1 MGLADV
7 GGDTG
12 HDIPSR
18 AEVEKILNDPNID
31 RDTKRELALNYL
43 DYIEDESPE
52 SCGFASEADRNGFRD
67 YVKSMN
73 GDWITE
79 SDLNDN
85 YAPIDEV
92 KKSYKAAHEKY
103 DANQAAGR
111 QGDRDA
117 LNKDAAKTQE
127 IAGRATETDPGCANS
142 NDIMVPGLSGFK
154 VYEIFHPIYV
164 RALSLAGG
172 GAAVALTEL
181 QRLYHEQDN
190 IPFNLFKASA
200 DELTAVG
207 TAIAG
212 SAQDVSGKLGN
223 SLGTWEGAAADQ
235 ARAYQKAYSDKT
247 GQVAEAFKAAGDG
260 LLRTNAS
267 VGKFC
272 REKVEW
278 LQKWYTDKVGDA
290 TAQDIE
296 RIIRIAD
303 GSCSQNDIIHC
314 IKFLSIDAKN
324 AFNDD
329 WGDIDQSTIDE
340 VLKPQAVA
348 WLKDVFLAWFGKHIE
363 NFQLVCKNTRDAI
376 NGAWRAFNESVGKVV
391 ENPFADLGKTPETGG
406 EKPVE
411 KGGGGKDT
419 GGGGPSSGGGGPSS
433 GGGGQKPPP
442 SAVEYKQPEK
452 PEVPEAPGQEKN
464 PVTDKPLDIDPAT
477 GEPYPIDPR
486 TGEAIKNDTAG
497 TEPEKVTVE
506 QGDRKISM
514 AEPGADGKMGIS
526 VQDAAGQAK
535 DYNLDFGDGTGDAAG
550 GPVHKDTAERLD
562 QQAASR
568 PTASQGQVYQ
578 PGPDGK
584 IHIEDG
590 GLKITAERPSGP
602 DGPTL
607 VTVDDGSGH
616 PSKYTLGE
624 DEQPAGGRHASPEAT
639 PQAAGRHAAGG
650 DPAVAAAR
658 PVEDVARQHAEQ
670 AAVPH
675 ETTSGGTGGG
685 APASVPGHPAEP
697 AAVAAEPVA
706 AAADG
711 SSESTTAQ
719 SLSNPFDGGDSGLGE
734 TSDPAGAGGGAAAP
748 TAPSGLGSAPG
759 GGAQDPAAGGAGMM
773 GGMGMMG
780 GGAAGGQGSGE
791 DQQRTSSGYRVDGGL
806 FDTATTSGSRI
817 SGSLDDDGV
826 IGFR

>member
-1 MGLADV
+1 MPLADV

-31 RDTKRELALNYL
+31 RDTKRELALNYI
-43 DYIEDESPE
+43 DYIEDETPE
-52 SCGFASEADRNGFRD
+52 SCGFASEDERNRFRD
-67 YVKSMN
+67 YIKSMN

-79 SDLNDN
+79 SDIGDN
-85 YAPIDEV
+85 TAYLEDVQAA
-92 KKSYKAAHEKY
+92 YKTAHEKY

-154 VYEIFHPIYV
+154 VYEIFHPLYV

-172 GAAVALTEL
+172 GAAVSLGEL

-200 DELTAVG
+200 DELAAVG
-207 TAIAG
+207 TAITG

-247 GQVAEAFKAAGDG
+247 NLVAEAFKAAADG
-260 LLRTNAS
+260 LMRTNAS

-278 LQKWYTDKVGDA
+278 LQKWYTDNIDGA

-314 IKFLSIDAKN
+314 IKFLSIEAKN

-329 WGDIDQSTIDE
+329 GGDIDQSTIDE

-348 WLKDVFLAWFGKHIE
+348 WLKNVFLGWFGKHIE

-376 NGAWRAFNESVGKVV
+376 NGAWKAYSDSLGQVV
-391 ENPFADLGKTPETGG
+391 ENPYADLGKTPETGG

-433 GGGGQKPPP
+433 GGGGPSSGGGQKPPP
-442 SAVEYKQPEK
+442 SAVEYMQPEK
-452 PEVPEAPGQEKN
+452 PEVPEQEKN
-464 PVTDKPLDIDPAT
+464 PVTDKPLDVDPAT
-477 GEPYPIDPR
+477 GQPYPIDPR
-486 TGEAIKNDTAG
+486 TGEAIKDG
-497 TEPEKVTVE
+497 TRPETMTVE

-514 AEPGADGKMGIS
+514 AEPGADGKMDIS
-526 VQDAAGQAK
+526 VQDGTGQAK
-535 DYNLDFGDGTGDAAG
+535 DYNLDFGDGKATPGTGDAAG
-550 GPVHKDTAERLD
+550 GPVHRDTGERLD
-562 QQAASR
+562 QQPASR
-568 PTASQGQVYQ
+568 PLSSPGQVHQ

-590 GLKITAERPSGP
+590 GLKITAERPDGP
-602 DGPTL
+602 GGPTL

-616 PSKYTLGE
+616 PAKYTIGE
-624 DEQPAGGRHASPEAT
+624 DEPAGGRHASTDPA
-639 PQAAGRHAAGG
+639 PQAAGRYAAEGA
-650 DPAVAAAR
+650 PAR
-658 PVEDVARQHAEQ
+658 PVEEAARQHVGQDVRQHDA
-670 AAVPH
+670 
-675 ETTSGGTGGG
+675 TSGGVGGG
-685 APASVPGHPAEP
+685 APASVPAETAHQP
-697 AAVAAEPVA
+697 EPVA
-706 AAADG
+706 AAAVD
-711 SSESTTAQ
+711 SDSESTTAQ
-719 SLSNPFDGGDSGLGE
+719 SLSNPFDENDDALGD
-734 TSDPAGAGGGAAAP
+734 TSDPAGSGGGA
-748 TAPSGLGSAPG
+748 TAPSAPPGLGSAPG
-759 GGAQDPAAGGAGMM
+759 GGAQDPAAAGAGMM

-780 GGAAGGQGSGE
+780 GGAPGGGQGSGE

-806 FDTATTSGSRI
+806 FDTATSTGSRI

>member
-1 MGLADV
+1 MPLADV

-31 RDTKRELALNYL
+31 RDTKRELALNYI

-52 SCGFASEADRNGFRD
+52 SCGFASEAERNGFRD
-67 YVKSMN
+67 YIKSMN

-79 SDLNDN
+79 SDIGSNDA
-85 YAPIDEV
+85 YLEDVQAA
-92 KKSYKAAHEKY
+92 YKTAQEKY
-103 DANQAAGR
+103 DASQAAGR

-117 LNKDAAKTQE
+117 LNKDAAKNQE

-154 VYEIFHPIYV
+154 VYENFHPLYV
-164 RALSLAGG
+164 RAVSLSKAV
-172 GAAVALTEL
+172 GAVVAIETLRTA
-181 QRLYHEQDN
+181 YHEQDN

-200 DELTAVG
+200 DELTAVS

-212 SAQDVSGKLGN
+212 SAQDVSGKLGS
-223 SLGTWEGAAADQ
+223 SLGTWDGAAADQ

-247 GQVAEAFKAAGDG
+247 GLVAEAFKAAGDG

-272 REKVEW
+272 REKVDW
-278 LQKWYTDKVGDA
+278 LQKWYTDNIDGA
-290 TAQDIE
+290 TTQDIE

-314 IKFLSIDAKN
+314 IKFLSIEAKN

-329 WGDIDQSTIDE
+329 GGDIDQSTIDE
-340 VLKPQAVA
+340 VLKPQAVE
-348 WLKDVFLAWFGKHIE
+348 WLGKVFVGWFGKHIE

-376 NGAWRAFNESVGKVV
+376 NGAWKAYFDSLGQVV
-391 ENPFADLGKTPETGG
+391 ENPYGDLGKTPETGG

-419 GGGGPSSGGGGPSS
+419 GAGGPSSGGGGKSS
-433 GGGGQKPPP
+433 GGGGQMPPP
-442 SAVEYKQPEK
+442 SAVEYKQPEP
-452 PEVPEAPGQEKN
+452 PEVPGQEKN
-464 PVTDKPLDIDPAT
+464 PVTDKPLDVDPAT

-486 TGEAIKNDTAG
+486 TGEAIKSDTDG
-497 TEPEKVTVE
+497 TRPETVTVE

-526 VQDAAGQAK
+526 VQDGAGQAK
-535 DYNLDFGDGTGDAAG
+535 DYNLDFGDGKATPGTGDAAG
-550 GPVHKDTAERLD
+550 GPVHRDTAERLD
-562 QQAASR
+562 QQSASR
-568 PTASQGQVYQ
+568 PAANPGQVYQ

-590 GLKITAERPSGP
+590 GLKITAERPGGP

-624 DEQPAGGRHASPEAT
+624 DEPAGGRHASPDST
-639 PQAAGRHAAGG
+639 PQPAGRHAAEG
-650 DPAVAAAR
+650 VAAR
-658 PVEDVARQHAEQ
+658 PVEDVARQQAEQ
-670 AAVPH
+670 GVRPH
-675 ETTSGGTGGG
+675 DATSGGDGGG
-685 APASVPGHPAEP
+685 APAPVPGHPAEP
-697 AAVAAEPVA
+697 VPVA
-706 AAADG
+706 AAAD
-711 SSESTTAQ
+711 SESTTAQ
-719 SLSNPFDGGDSGLGE
+719 SLSDPFGSDLGE
-734 TSDPAGAGGGAAAP
+734 ASDPAGAGGGASAP
-748 TAPSGLGSAPG
+748 AAPSGLGATPG
-759 GGAQDPAAGGAGMM
+759 GGAQDPAAAGAGMM

-780 GGAAGGQGSGE
+780 GGAAGGGQGSGE
-791 DQQRTSSGYRVDGGL
+791 DQQRASSGYRVDGGL
-806 FDTATTSGSRI
+806 FDTATTTGSRI

>member
-1 MGLADV
+1 MPLADV

-31 RDTKRELALNYL
+31 RDTKRELALNYI

-52 SCGFASEADRNGFRD
+52 SCGFASEAERNGFRD
-67 YVKSMN
+67 HLKSMN

-79 SDLNDN
+79 GDLNVNDGSLE
-85 YAPIDEV
+85 EV
-92 KKSYKAAHEKY
+92 KKAYKTAQEKY
-103 DANQAAGR
+103 DASQAAGR

-117 LNKDAAKTQE
+117 LNKDAAKSQE

-154 VYEIFHPIYV
+154 VYETFHPLYL

-172 GAAVALTEL
+172 GAAIALTEL

-223 SLGTWEGAAADQ
+223 SLGTWDGAAADQ

-247 GQVAEAFKAAGDG
+247 GLVAEAFKAAGDG

-272 REKVEW
+272 REKVDW
-278 LQKWYTDKVGDA
+278 LQKWYTDNIDGA

-314 IKFLSIDAKN
+314 IKFLSIEAKN

-329 WGDIDQSTIDE
+329 GGDIDQSTIDE
-340 VLKPQAVA
+340 VIKPQAVA
-348 WLKDVFLAWFGKHIE
+348 WLKTVFLGWFGKHIE

-376 NGAWRAFNESVGKVV
+376 NGAWKAYFDSLGQVV
-391 ENPFADLGKTPETGG
+391 ENPYGDLGKTPETGG

-419 GGGGPSSGGGGPSS
+419 GGGPSSGGGGKSS
-433 GGGGQKPPP
+433 GGGGQMPPP

-452 PEVPEAPGQEKN
+452 SETPEVPGQEKN
-464 PVTDKPLDIDPAT
+464 PVTDKPLDVDPAT

-486 TGEAIKNDTAG
+486 TGEAIKSDTDG
-497 TEPEKVTVE
+497 TQPETMTVE

-526 VQDAAGQAK
+526 VQDGAGQAK
-535 DYNLDFGDGTGDAAG
+535 DYNLDFGDGKATPGTGDAAG
-550 GPVHKDTAERLD
+550 GPVHRDTPES
-562 QQAASR
+562 ASR

-590 GLKITAERPSGP
+590 GLKITAERPGGP
-602 DGPTL
+602 GGPTL

-624 DEQPAGGRHASPEAT
+624 DEPASGRHASPDST
-639 PQAAGRHAAGG
+639 PQATGRHIADGSA
-650 DPAVAAAR
+650 AAAR
-658 PVEDVARQHAEQ
+658 PVEDAARQQ
-670 AAVPH
+670 AVPSH
-675 ETTSGGTGGG
+675 DTTSGGVGGG
-685 APASVPGHPAEP
+685 APASAPGHP
-697 AAVAAEPVA
+697 VEPVA
-706 AAADG
+706 AAASD
-711 SSESTTAQ
+711 SESTTAQ
-719 SLSNPFDGGDSGLGE
+719 SLSNPFESDLGDA
-734 TSDPAGAGGGAAAP
+734 SDPAGAGGGASAP
-748 TAPSGLGSAPG
+748 AAPSGLGAAPG
-759 GGAQDPAAGGAGMM
+759 GGAQDPAASGAGMM

-780 GGAAGGQGSGE
+780 GGAAGGGQGSGE

-806 FDTATTSGSRI
+806 FDTATTGSRI

>member
-1 MGLADV
+1 MPLADV

-31 RDTKRELALNYL
+31 RDTKRELALNYI
-43 DYIEDESPE
+43 DYIEDETPE
-52 SCGFASEADRNGFRD
+52 SCGFASEAERNGFRD
-67 YVKSMN
+67 HLKSMN

-79 SDLNDN
+79 GDLDFNDGSLE
-85 YAPIDEV
+85 EV
-92 KKSYKAAHEKY
+92 KKAYKTAQEKY
-103 DANQAAGR
+103 DASQAAGR

-117 LNKDAAKTQE
+117 LNRDAAKTQE

-154 VYEIFHPIYV
+154 VYEIFHPAYL

-172 GAAVALTEL
+172 GAAVSLGEL

-200 DELTAVG
+200 DELTAVS
-207 TAIAG
+207 TAVAG

-223 SLGTWEGAAADQ
+223 SLGTWEGAAAEQ

-247 GQVAEAFKAAGDG
+247 GLVAEAFKAAGDG

-278 LQKWYTDKVGDA
+278 LQKWYTDNIDGA

-314 IKFLSIDAKN
+314 IKFLSIEAKD

-329 WGDIDQSTIDE
+329 GGDIDQSTIDE

-348 WLKDVFLAWFGKHIE
+348 WLKNVFLAWFGKHIE

-376 NGAWRAFNESVGKVV
+376 NGAWKAYFDSLGQVV

-419 GGGGPSSGGGGPSS
+419 GGGGGPSSGTGGGPSS
-433 GGGGQKPPP
+433 GGGGAGRMTP
-442 SAVEYKQPEK
+442 SNHENIQPEK
-452 PEVPEAPGQEKN
+452 PEVPGQEKN
-464 PVTDKPLDIDPAT
+464 PVTDKPLDVDPAT

-486 TGEAIKNDTAG
+486 TGEAIKNG
-497 TEPEKVTVE
+497 TEATRPEPVTVE

-526 VQDAAGQAK
+526 VQDGTGQAK
-535 DYNLDFGDGTGDAAG
+535 DYDLDFGDGKATPAAEQ
-550 GPVHKDTAERLD
+550 PAN
-562 QQAASR
+562 
-568 PTASQGQVYQ
+568 PGQVHQ

-584 IHIEDG
+584 IRIEDG
-590 GLKITAERPSGP
+590 GLKITAERPNGP

-607 VTVDDGSGH
+607 VTVDDGSGQ

-624 DEQPAGGRHASPEAT
+624 DDRSPDSAPQP
-639 PQAAGRHAAGG
+639 AGRHAAEG
-650 DPAVAAAR
+650 AAAAR
-658 PVEDVARQHAEQ
+658 PVEEVARQQAEQ
-670 AAVPH
+670 GVRPH
-675 ETTSGGTGGG
+675 DTTSGGTGGG
-685 APASVPGHPAEP
+685 APAPVPGQP
-697 AAVAAEPVA
+697 AEPVA
-706 AAADG
+706 VAADG
-711 SSESTTAQ
+711 GSESTTAQ
-719 SLSNPFDGGDSGLGE
+719 SLSDPFAGGDSGLGD
-734 TSDPAGAGGGAAAP
+734 TSDPAGSGGGASAP
-748 TAPSGLGSAPG
+748 SAPSGLGSAPG
-759 GGAQDPAAGGAGMM
+759 GGAQDPAAAGAGMM

-780 GGAAGGQGSGE
+780 GGAAGGGQGSGE

-806 FDTATTSGSRI
+806 FDTATTGSRI

>member
-79 SDLNDN
+79 GDLNDN
-85 YAPIDEV
+85 YAPIEEV
-92 KKSYKAAHEKY
+92 QKSYKAAHEKY

-111 QGDRDA
+111 QGDRDT

-154 VYEIFHPIYV
+154 VYETFHPLYV
-164 RALSLAGG
+164 RALGLAGG
-172 GAAVALTEL
+172 GAAVSLGEL

-190 IPFNLFKASA
+190 IPFTLFKASA

-207 TAIAG
+207 TAITG

-235 ARAYQKAYSDKT
+235 ARTYQKAYSDKT
-247 GQVAEAFKAAGDG
+247 GLVAEAFKAAGDG

-278 LQKWYTDKVGDA
+278 LQKWYTDNIDGA

-296 RIIRIAD
+296 RIIRVAD

-314 IKFLSIDAKN
+314 IKFLSIEAKD

-329 WGDIDQSTIDE
+329 AGDIDQSTIDE

-348 WLKDVFLAWFGKHIE
+348 WLKNVFLGWFGKHVE

-376 NGAWRAFNESVGKVV
+376 DGAWKAYFDSLGQVV
-391 ENPFADLGKTPETGG
+391 ENPYADLGKTPETGG

-419 GGGGPSSGGGGPSS
+419 GGGGGPSSGGGGGPSS
-433 GGGGQKPPP
+433 GGGGPKPPP
-442 SAVEYKQPEK
+442 SAVEYMQPEK
-452 PEVPEAPGQEKN
+452 PEVPGQEKN
-464 PVTDKPLDIDPAT
+464 PVTDKPLDVDPAT

-486 TGEAIKNDTAG
+486 TGEAIKDG
-497 TEPEKVTVE
+497 TRPETMTVE

-526 VQDAAGQAK
+526 VQGGTGQAK
-535 DYNLDFGDGTGDAAG
+535 DYNLDFGDAAG
-550 GPVHKDTAERLD
+550 GSAHRDTAERLD
-562 QQAASR
+562 QQSASR
-568 PTASQGQVYQ
+568 PLASPGQVYQ

-602 DGPTL
+602 EGPTL
-607 VTVDDGSGH
+607 VTVDDGSGR

-624 DEQPAGGRHASPEAT
+624 DEPAGGRHASSDPA
-639 PQAAGRHAAGG
+639 PQAAG
-650 DPAVAAAR
+650 AAAR
-658 PVEDVARQHAEQ
+658 PVEEVARQQ
-670 AAVPH
+670 ADQGVRAH
-675 ETTSGGTGGG
+675 DTTSGGVGGG
-685 APASVPGHPAEP
+685 APASVAAETAHQP
-697 AAVAAEPVA
+697 EPVAVAA
-706 AAADG
+706 DSG
-711 SSESTTAQ
+711 SESTTAQ
-719 SLSNPFDGGDSGLGE
+719 SLSNPFDGAENGLGD
-734 TSDPAGAGGGAAAP
+734 TSDPAGSGGGAS
-748 TAPSGLGSAPG
+748 APSGPTGLGSAPG
-759 GGAQDPAAGGAGMM
+759 GGVQDPAAAGAGMM
-773 GGMGMMG
+773 GGMGKMG
-780 GGAAGGQGSGE
+780 GGAAGGGQGSGE

-806 FDTATTSGSRI
+806 FDTATTTGSRI

>member
-1 MGLADV
+1 MPLADV

-31 RDTKRELALNYL
+31 RDTKRELALNYI
-43 DYIEDESPE
+43 DYIEDETPE
-52 SCGFASEADRNGFRD
+52 SCGFASEAERNGFRD
-67 YVKSMN
+67 YIKSMN

-79 SDLNDN
+79 SDIGDN
-85 YAPIDEV
+85 NGYLEDVQAA
-92 KKSYKAAHEKY
+92 YKTAQEKY
-103 DANQAAGR
+103 DASQAAGR

-154 VYEIFHPIYV
+154 VYEIFHPAYL

-172 GAAVALTEL
+172 GAAVSLGEL

-200 DELTAVG
+200 DELTAVS
-207 TAIAG
+207 TAVAG
-212 SAQDVSGKLGN
+212 AAQDVSGKLGN
-223 SLGTWEGAAADQ
+223 SLGTWEGAAAEQ

-247 GQVAEAFKAAGDG
+247 GLVAEAFKAAGDG

-278 LQKWYTDKVGDA
+278 LQKWYTDNIDGA

-314 IKFLSIDAKN
+314 IKFLSIEAKD

-329 WGDIDQSTIDE
+329 AGDIDQSTIDE

-348 WLKDVFLAWFGKHIE
+348 WLKNVFLAWFGKHVE

-376 NGAWRAFNESVGKVV
+376 NGAWKAYFDSLGQVV

-419 GGGGPSSGGGGPSS
+419 GGGGGPSSGTGGGPSS
-433 GGGGQKPPP
+433 GAGGAGRMTP
-442 SAVEYKQPEK
+442 SNHENIQPEK
-452 PEVPEAPGQEKN
+452 PEVPGQEKN
-464 PVTDKPLDIDPAT
+464 PVTDKPLDVDPAT
-477 GEPYPIDPR
+477 GQPYPIDPR
-486 TGEAIKNDTAG
+486 TGEAIKNGAEDTRP
-497 TEPEKVTVE
+497 EPVTVE

-526 VQDAAGQAK
+526 VQDGTGQAK
-535 DYNLDFGDGTGDAAG
+535 DYDLDFGDGKATPDAEKPAN
-550 GPVHKDTAERLD
+550 P
-562 QQAASR
+562 
-568 PTASQGQVYQ
+568 GQVHQ

-590 GLKITAERPSGP
+590 GLKITAERPNGP

-607 VTVDDGSGH
+607 VTVDDGSGQ

-624 DEQPAGGRHASPEAT
+624 DDRGPESAPQP
-639 PQAAGRHAAGG
+639 AGRHAAEG
-650 DPAVAAAR
+650 AAAAR
-658 PVEDVARQHAEQ
+658 PVEEVARQQAEQ
-670 AAVPH
+670 GVRPH
-675 ETTSGGTGGG
+675 DTTSGGTGGG
-685 APASVPGHPAEP
+685 APAAVPGQPVEP
-697 AAVAAEPVA
+697 VAVAA
-706 AAADG
+706 DG
-711 SSESTTAQ
+711 GSESTTAQ
-719 SLSNPFDGGDSGLGE
+719 SLSDPFAGGDNGLGD
-734 TSDPAGAGGGAAAP
+734 TSDPAGSGGGASAP
-748 TAPSGLGSAPG
+748 SPPSGLGSAPG
-759 GGAQDPAAGGAGMM
+759 GGAQDPAAAGAGMM

-780 GGAAGGQGSGE
+780 GGAAGGGQGSGE

-806 FDTATTSGSRI
+806 FDTATTTGSRI

>member
-7 GGDTG
+7 GGGGG

-31 RDTKRELALNYL
+31 RDTKRELALNYI
-43 DYIEDESPE
+43 DYIEDETPE
-52 SCGFASEADRNGFRD
+52 SCGFASEAERNGFRD
-67 YVKSMN
+67 YIKSMN

-79 SDLNDN
+79 SDIGSNDA
-85 YAPIDEV
+85 YLEEV
-92 KKSYKAAHEKY
+92 QKAYKTAHEKY

-154 VYEIFHPIYV
+154 VYEIFHPLYV

-172 GAAVALTEL
+172 GAAISLGEL

-223 SLGTWEGAAADQ
+223 SLGTWEGPAAEQ

-247 GQVAEAFKAAGDG
+247 GLVAEAFKAAGDG

-278 LQKWYTDKVGDA
+278 LQKWYTDNIDGA

-314 IKFLSIDAKN
+314 IKFLSIEAKD

-329 WGDIDQSTIDE
+329 AGDIDQSTIDE

-348 WLKDVFLAWFGKHIE
+348 WLKNVFLGWFGKHIE
-363 NFQLVCKNTRDAI
+363 NFQLVCRNTRDAI
-376 NGAWRAFNESVGKVV
+376 NGAWKAYFDSLGQVV
-391 ENPFADLGKTPETGG
+391 ENPFGDLGKTPETGG

-411 KGGGGKDT
+411 KPPVEKGGGGPSSS
-419 GGGGPSSGGGGPSS
+419 GGAGPSSGGGGGAGRMTPSNTEL
-433 GGGGQKPPP
+433 P
-442 SAVEYKQPEK
+442 EPEK
-452 PEVPEAPGQEKN
+452 PEVPGQEKN

-486 TGEAIKNDTAG
+486 TGEAIKEDTR
-497 TEPEKVTVE
+497 PETVTVE

-526 VQDAAGQAK
+526 VQDGTGQVK
-535 DYNLDFGDGTGDAAG
+535 DYGLDFGDGKGAPGDPAPRDGAEPSALRPAAN
-550 GPVHKDTAERLD
+550 P
-562 QQAASR
+562 
-568 PTASQGQVYQ
+568 GQVHQ

-624 DEQPAGGRHASPEAT
+624 DEPAGGRHASPDSA
-639 PQAAGRHAAGG
+639 PQAAGRHAAAQ
-650 DPAVAAAR
+650 PVEEAAR
-658 PVEDVARQHAEQ
+658 QQ
-670 AAVPH
+670 ADPGVRPH
-675 ETTSGGTGGG
+675 DATSGGTGGG
-685 APASVPGHPAEP
+685 APAP
-697 AAVAAEPVA
+697 AEPVA
-706 AAADG
+706 AG
-711 SSESTTAQ
+711 SDPESTSAQ
-719 SLSNPFDGGDSGLGE
+719 SLSDPFAGGDNGLGE
-734 TSDPAGAGGGAAAP
+734 TSDPAGTGGGGASP
-748 TAPSGLGSAPG
+748 TTSSGLGSAPG
-759 GGAQDPAAGGAGMM
+759 GGAQDPAAASAGMM

-780 GGAAGGQGSGE
+780 GGAAGGGQGSGE

-806 FDTATTSGSRI
+806 FDTATTTGSRI

>member
-7 GGDTG
+7 GGGGG

-31 RDTKRELALNYL
+31 RDTKRELALNYI
-43 DYIEDESPE
+43 DYIEDETPE
-52 SCGFASEADRNGFRD
+52 SCGFASEAERNGFRD
-67 YVKSMN
+67 YIKSMN

-79 SDLNDN
+79 SDIGSNDA
-85 YAPIDEV
+85 YLEDVQKA
-92 KKSYKAAHEKY
+92 YKTAHEKY

-154 VYEIFHPIYV
+154 VYEIFHPLYV

-172 GAAVALTEL
+172 GAAISLGEL

-223 SLGTWEGAAADQ
+223 SLGTWEGPAAEQ

-247 GQVAEAFKAAGDG
+247 GLVAEAFKAAGDG

-278 LQKWYTDKVGDA
+278 LQKWYTDNTDGA

-314 IKFLSIDAKN
+314 IKFLSIEAKD

-329 WGDIDQSTIDE
+329 AGDIDQSTIDE

-348 WLKDVFLAWFGKHIE
+348 WLKNVFLGWFGKHIE

-376 NGAWRAFNESVGKVV
+376 NGAWKAYFDSLGQVV

-411 KGGGGKDT
+411 KPPVEKGGGGPSSS
-419 GGGGPSSGGGGPSS
+419 GGGGPSSSGGGPSSGGGGAGRMTPSNTEL
-433 GGGGQKPPP
+433 P
-442 SAVEYKQPEK
+442 EPEK
-452 PEVPEAPGQEKN
+452 PEVPGQEKN

-486 TGEAIKNDTAG
+486 TGEAIKEDTR
-497 TEPEKVTVE
+497 PETVTVE

-514 AEPGADGKMGIS
+514 AEPGADGKMDIS
-526 VQDAAGQAK
+526 VQDGTGQVK
-535 DYNLDFGDGTGDAAG
+535 DYDLDFGDGKATPGTGDAAG
-550 GPVHKDTAERLD
+550 GPVHRDTAERMD

-568 PTASQGQVYQ
+568 PTAPPGQVHQ

-624 DEQPAGGRHASPEAT
+624 DEPAAGRHASPEST
-639 PQAAGRHAAGG
+639 PQTAGRHAAAQ
-650 DPAVAAAR
+650 PVEEAAPRQAEPAAR
-658 PVEDVARQHAEQ
+658 PHDA
-670 AAVPH
+670 
-675 ETTSGGTGGG
+675 TSGGAGGG
-685 APASVPGHPAEP
+685 APAQ
-697 AAVAAEPVA
+697 AEPVTA
-706 AAADG
+706 GGDP
-711 SSESTTAQ
+711 ESTSAQ
-719 SLSNPFDGGDSGLGE
+719 SLSDPFAGGDNGLGE
-734 TSDPAGAGGGAAAP
+734 TSDPAGTGGGGASP
-748 TAPSGLGSAPG
+748 TTSSGLGSAPG
-759 GGAQDPAAGGAGMM
+759 GGAQDPAAATAGMM

-780 GGAAGGQGSGE
+780 GGAAGGGQGSGE

-806 FDTATTSGSRI
+806 FDTATTTGSRI

>member
-7 GGDTG
+7 GGGGG

-31 RDTKRELALNYL
+31 RDTKRELALNYI
-43 DYIEDESPE
+43 DYIEDETPE
-52 SCGFASEADRNGFRD
+52 SCGFASEAERNGFRD
-67 YVKSMN
+67 YIKSMN

-79 SDLNDN
+79 SDIGSNDA
-85 YAPIDEV
+85 YLEDVQKA
-92 KKSYKAAHEKY
+92 YKTAHEKY

-154 VYEIFHPIYV
+154 VYEIFHPLYV

-172 GAAVALTEL
+172 GAAISLGEL

-223 SLGTWEGAAADQ
+223 SLGTWEGPAAEQ
-235 ARAYQKAYSDKT
+235 ARAYQKAHSDKS
-247 GQVAEAFKAAGDG
+247 GLVAEAFKAAGDG

-278 LQKWYTDKVGDA
+278 LQKWYTDNIDGA

-314 IKFLSIDAKN
+314 IKFLSIEAKD

-329 WGDIDQSTIDE
+329 AGDIDQSTIDE

-348 WLKDVFLAWFGKHIE
+348 WLKNVFLGWFGKHIE

-376 NGAWRAFNESVGKVV
+376 NGAWKAYFDSLGQVV

-411 KGGGGKDT
+411 KPPVEKGGGGPSSS
-419 GGGGPSSGGGGPSS
+419 GGGGPSSSGGGPSSGGGGAGRMTPSNTEL
-433 GGGGQKPPP
+433 P
-442 SAVEYKQPEK
+442 EPEK
-452 PEVPEAPGQEKN
+452 PEVPGQEKN

-486 TGEAIKNDTAG
+486 TGEAIKEDTR
-497 TEPEKVTVE
+497 PETVTVE

-514 AEPGADGKMGIS
+514 AEPGADGKMDIS
-526 VQDAAGQAK
+526 VQDGTGQVK
-535 DYNLDFGDGTGDAAG
+535 DYDLDFGDGKATPGTGDSAG
-550 GPVHKDTAERLD
+550 GPVHRDTAERMD

-568 PTASQGQVYQ
+568 PTAPPGQVHQ

-624 DEQPAGGRHASPEAT
+624 DEPAAGRHASPEST
-639 PQAAGRHAAGG
+639 PQTAGRHAA
-650 DPAVAAAR
+650 AQ
-658 PVEDVARQHAEQ
+658 PVEEAAPQQAEPAARQHDA
-670 AAVPH
+670 
-675 ETTSGGTGGG
+675 TSGGAGGG
-685 APASVPGHPAEP
+685 APAQ
-697 AAVAAEPVA
+697 AEPVA
-706 AAADG
+706 AGGDP
-711 SSESTTAQ
+711 ESTSAQ
-719 SLSNPFDGGDSGLGE
+719 SLSDPFAGGDNGLGE
-734 TSDPAGAGGGAAAP
+734 TSDPAGTGGGGASP
-748 TAPSGLGSAPG
+748 TTSSGLGSAPG
-759 GGAQDPAAGGAGMM
+759 GGAQDPAAASAGMM

-780 GGAAGGQGSGE
+780 GGAAGGGQGSGE

-806 FDTATTSGSRI
+806 FDTATTTGSRI

>member
-1 MGLADV
+1 MPLADV

-31 RDTKRELALNYL
+31 RDTKRELALNYI
-43 DYIEDESPE
+43 DYIEDETPE
-52 SCGFASEADRNGFRD
+52 SCGFASEAERNGFRD
-67 YVKSMN
+67 YIKSMN

-79 SDLNDN
+79 SDIGSNDA
-85 YAPIDEV
+85 YLEDVQAA
-92 KKSYKAAHEKY
+92 YKTAHEKY

-111 QGDRDA
+111 QGDRDT
-117 LNKDAAKTQE
+117 LNRDAAKTQE

-154 VYEIFHPIYV
+154 VYEIFHPLYV
-164 RALSLAGG
+164 RAVSLSKAGG
-172 GAAVALTEL
+172 AVVAIETLRTA
-181 QRLYHEQDN
+181 YHEQDN

-223 SLGTWEGAAADQ
+223 SLGTWEGAAAEQ

-247 GQVAEAFKAAGDG
+247 GLVAEAFKAAGDG

-278 LQKWYTDKVGDA
+278 LQKWFTDNIDGA

-303 GSCSQNDIIHC
+303 GSCSHNDIVHC

-324 AFNDD
+324 AYNKD
-329 WGDIDQSTIDE
+329 WGDIDQSTIDD
-340 VLKPQAVA
+340 VLRPQAVE
-348 WLKDVFLAWFGKHIE
+348 WLGKVFVGWFGKHIE

-376 NGAWRAFNESVGKVV
+376 NGAWKAYFDSLGQVV

-411 KGGGGKDT
+411 KPAEK
-419 GGGGPSSGGGGPSS
+419 GGGGPPASGGGGPSPGA
-433 GGGGQKPPP
+433 GGGPGRMTP
-442 SAVEYKQPEK
+442 SNTVLPEPEK
-452 PEVPEAPGQEKN
+452 PEVPSQEKN

-486 TGEAIKNDTAG
+486 TGEAIKTG
-497 TEPEKVTVE
+497 TDAARPEPVTVE

-514 AEPGADGKMGIS
+514 AEPGADGRMGIS
-526 VQDAAGQAK
+526 VQDGTGQVK
-535 DYNLDFGDGTGDAAG
+535 DYGLDFGDGKAAPDAAG
-550 GPVHKDTAERLD
+550 GPAPRDGAE
-562 QQAASR
+562 QR
-568 PTASQGQVYQ
+568 PPAT

-590 GLKITAERPSGP
+590 GLKITAERPNGP

-607 VTVDDGSGH
+607 VTVDDGSGQ

-624 DEQPAGGRHASPEAT
+624 DESAGGRHTSPDST
-639 PQAAGRHAAGG
+639 PQPSGRHAATQ
-650 DPAVAAAR
+650 
-658 PVEDVARQHAEQ
+658 PVEEQ
-670 AAVPH
+670 AVRSH
-675 ETTSGGTGGG
+675 DGTSGGAGGG
-685 APASVPGHPAEP
+685 APTPGQQ
-697 AAVAAEPVA
+697 AEPVA
-706 AAADG
+706 AAEDG
-711 SSESTTAQ
+711 DSESTTAQ
-719 SLSNPFDGGDSGLGE
+719 SLSDPFEGGDNGLGD
-734 TSDPAGAGGGAAAP
+734 TSDPAGTGGGAAAP
-748 TAPSGLGSAPG
+748 STPSGLGSAPG
-759 GGAQDPAAGGAGMM
+759 GGAQDPAAAGAGMM

-780 GGAAGGQGSGE
+780 SGAAGGGQGSGE

-806 FDTATTSGSRI
+806 FDTATTTGSRI

>member
-1 MGLADV
+1 MGLGDV
-7 GGDTG
+7 GGDG

-31 RDTKRELALNYL
+31 RDTKRELALDYI

-67 YVKSMN
+67 YIKSMN

-79 SDLNDN
+79 SDINAND
-85 YAPIDEV
+85 APIEEV
-92 KKSYKAAHEKY
+92 QKAYKTAHEKY

-117 LNKDAAKTQE
+117 LNKDAAKSQE

-154 VYEIFHPIYV
+154 VYEIFHPLYV
-164 RALSLAGG
+164 RALSFAGG
-172 GAAVALTEL
+172 GAAIALGEL

-207 TAIAG
+207 TAVSG
-212 SAQDVSGKLGN
+212 SSQDVSGKLGN
-223 SLGTWEGAAADQ
+223 SLGTWEGPAADQ
-235 ARAYQKAYSDKT
+235 ARAYQKAYTDKN
-247 GQVAEAFKAAGDG
+247 GKVAEAFKAAGDG

-267 VGKFC
+267 VGRFC
-272 REKVEW
+272 REKVDW
-278 LQKWYTDKVGDA
+278 LQKWYTDKIGDA

-314 IKFLSIDAKN
+314 VKFLSIDAKN

-376 NGAWRAFNESVGKVV
+376 NGAWKAYAESVGKVE
-391 ENPFADLGKTPETGG
+391 ENPYADLGKTPETGG

-433 GGGGQKPPP
+433 GGGQKPPP
-442 SAVEYKQPEK
+442 SAVEYMQPEK
-452 PEVPEAPGQEKN
+452 PEVPGQEKN

-486 TGEAIKNDTAG
+486 TGEAIKDG
-497 TEPEKVTVE
+497 TQPETMTVE

-526 VQDAAGQAK
+526 VQDGTGQAK
-535 DYNLDFGDGTGDAAG
+535 DYDLDFGDGKATPGTGDAAG
-550 GPVHKDTAERLD
+550 GPVHSGTAERLD

-568 PTASQGQVYQ
+568 PLAVPGQVYQ

-624 DEQPAGGRHASPEAT
+624 DEPAGGRHASSDPA
-639 PQAAGRHAAGG
+639 PQAAGRHAADG
-650 DPAVAAAR
+650 AAAR
-658 PVEDVARQHAEQ
+658 PVDEVARQQAEQ
-670 AAVPH
+670 SVRPH
-675 ETTSGGTGGG
+675 DATSGGVGGS
-685 APASVPGHPAEP
+685 APAAETSHQP
-697 AAVAAEPVA
+697 EPVS
-706 AAADG
+706 AAADSG
-711 SSESTTAQ
+711 SESTTAQ
-719 SLSNPFDGGDSGLGE
+719 SLSNPFDGDDNGLGD
-734 TSDPAGAGGGAAAP
+734 TSDPAGTGGGASAP
-748 TAPSGLGSAPG
+748 STPSGLGAAPG
-759 GGAQDPAAGGAGMM
+759 GGAQDPAAAGSGMM

-780 GGAAGGQGSGE
+780 GAAAGGGQGSGE

-806 FDTATTSGSRI
+806 FDTATTTGSRI

>member
-31 RDTKRELALNYL
+31 RDTKRELALNYI

-52 SCGFASEADRNGFRD
+52 SCGFASEEERNRFRD
-67 YVKSMN
+67 HIKSMN

-79 SDLNDN
+79 GDLNFNDGSL
-85 YAPIDEV
+85 DEV
-92 KKSYKAAHEKY
+92 QKAYKTAHEKY

-154 VYEIFHPIYV
+154 VYEIFHPLYV
-164 RALSLAGG
+164 RALGLAGG
-172 GAAVALTEL
+172 GAAVSLGEL

-207 TAIAG
+207 TAVAG

-223 SLGTWEGAAADQ
+223 SLGTWEGPAADQ

-247 GQVAEAFKAAGDG
+247 GKVAEAFQAAGDG

-267 VGKFC
+267 VGRFC

-278 LQKWYTDKVGDA
+278 LQKWYTDNIDGA

-314 IKFLSIDAKN
+314 IKFLSIEAKD

-329 WGDIDQSTIDE
+329 AGDIDQSTIDE

-348 WLKDVFLAWFGKHIE
+348 WLKGVFLGWFGKHIE

-376 NGAWRAFNESVGKVV
+376 NGAWKAYFDSLGQVV

-419 GGGGPSSGGGGPSS
+419 GGGAGPSTGGGGGKT
-433 GGGGQKPPP
+433 GGGGQMPPP

-452 PEVPEAPGQEKN
+452 PEVPEVPGQEKN
-464 PVTDKPLDIDPAT
+464 PVTDKPLDVDPAT

-486 TGEAIKNDTAG
+486 TGEAIKDG
-497 TEPEKVTVE
+497 TRPETMTVE

-526 VQDAAGQAK
+526 VQDGTGQAK
-535 DYNLDFGDGTGDAAG
+535 DYNLDFGDGKATPGTGDAAG
-550 GPVHKDTAERLD
+550 GPVHRDTAERLD

-568 PTASQGQVYQ
+568 PLASPGQVHQ

-590 GLKITAERPSGP
+590 GLKIIAERPSGP
-602 DGPTL
+602 GGPTL

-624 DEQPAGGRHASPEAT
+624 DEPAAGRHASPDPAS
-639 PQAAGRHAAGG
+639 QAASRPVAEG
-650 DPAVAAAR
+650 AAAR
-658 PVEDVARQHAEQ
+658 PVEDVARQQAEQ
-670 AAVPH
+670 GVRQH
-675 ETTSGGTGGG
+675 DVTSGGVGGG
-685 APASVPGHPAEP
+685 APAAIPEHQ
-697 AAVAAEPVA
+697 AEPVA

-719 SLSNPFDGGDSGLGE
+719 SLSNPFGGDDNGLGD
-734 TSDPAGAGGGAAAP
+734 TSDPAGTGGGASVPSAP
-748 TAPSGLGSAPG
+748 AGLGSAPG
-759 GGAQDPAAGGAGMM
+759 GGAQDPAAAGAGMM

-780 GGAAGGQGSGE
+780 GGAAGGGQGSGE

-806 FDTATTSGSRI
+806 FDTATTTGSRI

>member
-7 GGDTG
+7 GGGGG

-31 RDTKRELALNYL
+31 RDTKRELALNYI
-43 DYIEDESPE
+43 DYIEDETPE
-52 SCGFASEADRNGFRD
+52 SCGFASEAERNGFRD
-67 YVKSMN
+67 YIKSMN

-79 SDLNDN
+79 SDIGSNDA
-85 YAPIDEV
+85 YLEDVQKA
-92 KKSYKAAHEKY
+92 YKTAHEKY

-154 VYEIFHPIYV
+154 VYEIFHPLYV

-172 GAAVALTEL
+172 GAAISLGEL

-223 SLGTWEGAAADQ
+223 SLGTWEGPAAEQ
-235 ARAYQKAYSDKT
+235 ARAYQKAYSDKS
-247 GQVAEAFKAAGDG
+247 GLVAEAFKAAGDG

-278 LQKWYTDKVGDA
+278 LQKWYTDNIDGA

-314 IKFLSIDAKN
+314 IKFLSIEAKD

-329 WGDIDQSTIDE
+329 AGDIDQSTIDE

-348 WLKDVFLAWFGKHIE
+348 WLKNVFLGWFGKHIE

-376 NGAWRAFNESVGKVV
+376 NGAWKAYVDSLGQVV

-411 KGGGGKDT
+411 KPPVEKGGGGPSSS
-419 GGGGPSSGGGGPSS
+419 GGGGPSSSGGGPSSGGGGAGRMTPSNTEL
-433 GGGGQKPPP
+433 P
-442 SAVEYKQPEK
+442 EPEK
-452 PEVPEAPGQEKN
+452 PEVPGQEKN

-486 TGEAIKNDTAG
+486 TGEAIKEDTR
-497 TEPEKVTVE
+497 PETVTVE

-514 AEPGADGKMGIS
+514 VEPGADGKMDIS
-526 VQDAAGQAK
+526 VQDGTGQVK
-535 DYNLDFGDGTGDAAG
+535 DYDLDFGDGKATPGTGDAAG
-550 GPVHKDTAERLD
+550 GPVHRDTAERMD

-568 PTASQGQVYQ
+568 PTAPPGQVHQ

-624 DEQPAGGRHASPEAT
+624 DEPAVGRHASPEST
-639 PQAAGRHAAGG
+639 PQTAGRHAAAQ
-650 DPAVAAAR
+650 PVEEAAPQQAEPAAR
-658 PVEDVARQHAEQ
+658 PHDA
-670 AAVPH
+670 
-675 ETTSGGTGGG
+675 TSGGAGGG
-685 APASVPGHPAEP
+685 APAQ
-697 AAVAAEPVA
+697 AEPVA
-706 AAADG
+706 AGGDP
-711 SSESTTAQ
+711 ESTSAQ
-719 SLSNPFDGGDSGLGE
+719 SLSDPFAGGDNGLGE
-734 TSDPAGAGGGAAAP
+734 TSDPAGTGGGGASP
-748 TAPSGLGSAPG
+748 TTSSGLGSAPG
-759 GGAQDPAAGGAGMM
+759 GGAQDPAAASAGMM

-780 GGAAGGQGSGE
+780 GGAAGGGQGSGE

-806 FDTATTSGSRI
+806 FDTATTTGSRI

>member
-1 MGLADV
+1 MPLADV

-31 RDTKRELALNYL
+31 RDTKRELALNYI
-43 DYIEDESPE
+43 DYIEDETPE
-52 SCGFASEADRNGFRD
+52 SCGFASEAERNGFRD
-67 YVKSMN
+67 YIKSMN

-79 SDLNDN
+79 SDIGDN
-85 YAPIDEV
+85 NAYLEDVQTA
-92 KKSYKAAHEKY
+92 YKTAQEKY
-103 DANQAAGR
+103 DASQAAGR

-154 VYEIFHPIYV
+154 VYEIFHPAYL

-172 GAAVALTEL
+172 GAAVSLGEL

-207 TAIAG
+207 AAVAG

-223 SLGTWEGAAADQ
+223 SLGTWEGAAAEQ

-247 GQVAEAFKAAGDG
+247 GLVAEAFKAAGDG

-278 LQKWYTDKVGDA
+278 LQKWYTDNIDGA

-314 IKFLSIDAKN
+314 IKFLSIEAKD

-329 WGDIDQSTIDE
+329 GGDIDQSTIDE

-348 WLKDVFLAWFGKHIE
+348 WLKNVFLAWYGKHIE

-376 NGAWRAFNESVGKVV
+376 NGAWKAYFDSLGQVV

-419 GGGGPSSGGGGPSS
+419 GGGGGPSSGTGGGPSS
-433 GGGGQKPPP
+433 GAGGAGRMTP
-442 SAVEYKQPEK
+442 SNHENIQPEK
-452 PEVPEAPGQEKN
+452 PEVPGQEKN
-464 PVTDKPLDIDPAT
+464 PVTDKPLDVDPAT
-477 GEPYPIDPR
+477 GRPYPIDPR
-486 TGEAIKNDTAG
+486 TGEAIKNGIEDTRP
-497 TEPEKVTVE
+497 EPVTVE

-526 VQDAAGQAK
+526 VQDGTGQAK
-535 DYNLDFGDGTGDAAG
+535 DYDLDFGDGKAAPDAEKPAN
-550 GPVHKDTAERLD
+550 P
-562 QQAASR
+562 
-568 PTASQGQVYQ
+568 GQVHQ

-590 GLKITAERPSGP
+590 GLKITAERPNGP

-607 VTVDDGSGH
+607 VTVDDGSGQ

-624 DEQPAGGRHASPEAT
+624 DDRSQDSAPQP
-639 PQAAGRHAAGG
+639 AGRHAAEG
-650 DPAVAAAR
+650 AAAAR
-658 PVEDVARQHAEQ
+658 PVEEAARQQAEQ
-670 AAVPH
+670 GVRPH
-675 ETTSGGTGGG
+675 DTTSGGTGGG
-685 APASVPGHPAEP
+685 APAAVPGQQ
-697 AAVAAEPVA
+697 AEPVA
-706 AAADG
+706 VAADG
-711 SSESTTAQ
+711 GSESTTAQ
-719 SLSNPFDGGDSGLGE
+719 SLSDPFAGEDNGLGD
-734 TSDPAGAGGGAAAP
+734 TSDPAGSGGGASAP
-748 TAPSGLGSAPG
+748 SPPSGLGSAPG
-759 GGAQDPAAGGAGMM
+759 GGAQDPAAAGAGMM

-780 GGAAGGQGSGE
+780 GGAAGGGQGAGE

-806 FDTATTSGSRI
+806 FDTATTTGSRI

>member
-1 MGLADV
+1 MPLADV

-31 RDTKRELALNYL
+31 RDTKRELALNYI
-43 DYIEDESPE
+43 DYIEDETPE
-52 SCGFASEADRNGFRD
+52 SCGFASEAERNGFRD
-67 YVKSMN
+67 YIKSMN

-79 SDLNDN
+79 SDIGDN
-85 YAPIDEV
+85 NAYLEDV
-92 KKSYKAAHEKY
+92 KAAYKTAHEKY

-117 LNKDAAKTQE
+117 LNRDAAKTQE

-154 VYEIFHPIYV
+154 VYEIFHPLYV
-164 RALSLAGG
+164 RALGLAGG
-172 GAAVALTEL
+172 GAAVSLAEL

-190 IPFNLFKASA
+190 IPFNLFKTSA
-200 DELTAVG
+200 EELTAVG
-207 TAIAG
+207 TAVTG

-223 SLGTWEGAAADQ
+223 SLGTWEGAAAEQ

-247 GQVAEAFKAAGDG
+247 GLVAEAFKAAGDG
-260 LLRTNAS
+260 LLRTTAS

-278 LQKWYTDKVGDA
+278 LQKWFTDNIDGA

-303 GSCSQNDIIHC
+303 GSCSHNDIVHC

-324 AFNDD
+324 AYNKD

-348 WLKDVFLAWFGKHIE
+348 WLKNVFLGWFGKHIE
-363 NFQLVCKNTRDAI
+363 NFQLVCKNTREAI
-376 NGAWRAFNESVGKVV
+376 NGAWKAYFDSLGQVV

-411 KGGGGKDT
+411 KPVEKGGGGPPASGG
-419 GGGGPSSGGGGPSS
+419 GGGGPSPGAGGGP
-433 GGGGQKPPP
+433 GRMTP
-442 SAVEYKQPEK
+442 SNTVLPEPEK
-452 PEVPEAPGQEKN
+452 PEVPGQEKN

-486 TGEAIKNDTAG
+486 TGEAIKTG
-497 TEPEKVTVE
+497 TDAVRPEPVTVE

-526 VQDAAGQAK
+526 VQDGAGKVK
-535 DYNLDFGDGTGDAAG
+535 DYGLDFGDGKATPDAAG
-550 GPVHKDTAERLD
+550 GPAPREGAE
-562 QQAASR
+562 QR
-568 PTASQGQVYQ
+568 PPAT

-590 GLKITAERPSGP
+590 GLKITAERPNGP

-607 VTVDDGSGH
+607 VTVDDGSGQ

-624 DEQPAGGRHASPEAT
+624 DEAAGGRHASPDST
-639 PQAAGRHAAGG
+639 PQPAGRHAA
-650 DPAVAAAR
+650 AQ
-658 PVEDVARQHAEQ
+658 PVEEQ
-670 AAVPH
+670 AVRSH
-675 ETTSGGTGGG
+675 DGTSGGAGGG
-685 APASVPGHPAEP
+685 APAPGQQ
-697 AAVAAEPVA
+697 AEPVA
-706 AAADG
+706 AAEDG
-711 SSESTTAQ
+711 DSESTTAQ
-719 SLSNPFDGGDSGLGE
+719 SLSDPFEGGDNGLGD
-734 TSDPAGAGGGAAAP
+734 TSDPAGTGGGAAAP
-748 TAPSGLGSAPG
+748 STSSGLGSAPG
-759 GGAQDPAAGGAGMM
+759 GGTQDPAAAGAGMM

-780 GGAAGGQGSGE
+780 GGAAGGGQGSGE

-806 FDTATTSGSRI
+806 FDTATTTGSRI

>member
-1 MGLADV
+1 MPLADV

-31 RDTKRELALNYL
+31 RDTKRELALNYI
-43 DYIEDESPE
+43 DYIEDETPE
-52 SCGFASEADRNGFRD
+52 SCGFASEAERNGFRD
-67 YVKSMN
+67 YIKSMN

-79 SDLNDN
+79 SDIGSNDA
-85 YAPIDEV
+85 YLEDVQKA
-92 KKSYKAAHEKY
+92 YKTAHEKY

-154 VYEIFHPIYV
+154 VYEIFHPLYV
-164 RALSLAGG
+164 RALGLAGG
-172 GAAVALTEL
+172 GAAISLAEL

-190 IPFNLFKASA
+190 IPFNLFKTSA
-200 DELTAVG
+200 EELTAVG
-207 TAIAG
+207 TAVTG

-223 SLGTWEGAAADQ
+223 SLGTWEGAAAEQ

-247 GQVAEAFKAAGDG
+247 GLVAEAFKAAGDG

-278 LQKWYTDKVGDA
+278 LQKWFTDNIDGA

-314 IKFLSIDAKN
+314 IKFLSIEAKD

-329 WGDIDQSTIDE
+329 AGDIDQSTIDE

-348 WLKDVFLAWFGKHIE
+348 WLKNVFLGWFGKHIE

-376 NGAWRAFNESVGKVV
+376 NGAWKAYFDSLGQVV

-411 KGGGGKDT
+411 KPPVEKGGGGPPASG
-419 GGGGPSSGGGGPSS
+419 GGGGPSAGGGGAGRMTPSNTVL
-433 GGGGQKPPP
+433 P
-442 SAVEYKQPEK
+442 EPEK
-452 PEVPEAPGQEKN
+452 PEVPSQEKN
-464 PVTDKPLDIDPAT
+464 PVTDKPLDVDPAT

-486 TGEAIKNDTAG
+486 TGEAIKDTVRP
-497 TEPEKVTVE
+497 EPVTVE

-514 AEPGADGKMGIS
+514 AEPDADGKMGIS
-526 VQDAAGQAK
+526 VQDGTGQAK
-535 DYNLDFGDGTGDAAG
+535 DYDLDFGDGKATPEQAG
-550 GPVHKDTAERLD
+550 GYRPD
-562 QQAASR
+562 QQPSSR
-568 PTASQGQVYQ
+568 PPAT

-590 GLKITAERPSGP
+590 GLKITAERPNGP

-607 VTVDDGSGH
+607 VTVDDGSGQ

-624 DEQPAGGRHASPEAT
+624 DESAGGRHASPDAT
-639 PQAAGRHAAGG
+639 PQAAGRHAAAQ
-650 DPAVAAAR
+650 PVEEAAR
-658 PVEDVARQHAEQ
+658 QQAEQ
-670 AAVPH
+670 GIPPRD
-675 ETTSGGTGGG
+675 TTSGGTGGG
-685 APASVPGHPAEP
+685 APASAPAQ
-697 AAVAAEPVA
+697 AEPVVA
-706 AAADG
+706 
-711 SSESTTAQ
+711 ESDPEATTAQ
-719 SLSNPFDGGDSGLGE
+719 SLSDPFAGGDNGLGE
-734 TSDPAGAGGGAAAP
+734 ASDPAGTGGGGAS
-748 TAPSGLGSAPG
+748 TTTSSGLGSAPG
-759 GGAQDPAAGGAGMM
+759 GGAQDPAAASAGMM

-780 GGAAGGQGSGE
+780 GGAAGGGQGSGE

-806 FDTATTSGSRI
+806 FDTATTTGSRI

>member
-7 GGDTG
+7 GGDVG

-31 RDTKRELALNYL
+31 RDTKRELALNYI

-67 YVKSMN
+67 YIKSMN

-79 SDLNDN
+79 SDIGDNDG
-85 YAPIDEV
+85 YLEDVQAA
-92 KKSYKAAHEKY
+92 YKTAHEKY

-154 VYEIFHPIYV
+154 VYEIFHPLYV
-164 RALSLAGG
+164 RALGLAGG
-172 GAAVALTEL
+172 GAAVSLGEL

-200 DELTAVG
+200 DELTAVN

-223 SLGTWEGAAADQ
+223 SLGTWEGTAADQ

-247 GQVAEAFKAAGDG
+247 GLVAEAFKAAGDG

-278 LQKWYTDKVGDA
+278 LQKWYTDNIDGA

-296 RIIRIAD
+296 RIVRVAD

-314 IKFLSIDAKN
+314 IKFLSIEAKD

-329 WGDIDQSTIDE
+329 AGDIDQSTIDE

-348 WLKDVFLAWFGKHIE
+348 WLKNVFLGWFGKHVE

-376 NGAWRAFNESVGKVV
+376 NGAWKAYFDSLGQVV
-391 ENPFADLGKTPETGG
+391 ENPYADLGKTPETGG

-419 GGGGPSSGGGGPSS
+419 GGGGGGPSSGGGGGPSS
-433 GGGGQKPPP
+433 GGGGSKPPP
-442 SAVEYKQPEK
+442 SAVEYMQPEK
-452 PEVPEAPGQEKN
+452 PEVPGQEKN
-464 PVTDKPLDIDPAT
+464 PVTDKPLDVDPAT

-486 TGEAIKNDTAG
+486 TGEAIKDGADG
-497 TEPEKVTVE
+497 TRPETMTVE

-526 VQDAAGQAK
+526 VQDGTGQAK
-535 DYNLDFGDGTGDAAG
+535 DYDLDFGDGKATPGTG
-550 GPVHKDTAERLD
+550 DTAERLD
-562 QQAASR
+562 QQSASR
-568 PTASQGQVYQ
+568 PLASPGQVYQ
-578 PGPDGK
+578 PGLDGK
-584 IHIEDG
+584 IRIEDG

-602 DGPTL
+602 EGPTL

-624 DEQPAGGRHASPEAT
+624 DEPAGGRHASSDPA
-639 PQAAGRHAAGG
+639 PQAAGA
-650 DPAVAAAR
+650 PAR
-658 PVEDVARQHAEQ
+658 PVEEVARQQ
-670 AAVPH
+670 ADQGVRAH
-675 ETTSGGTGGG
+675 DATSGGVGGG
-685 APASVPGHPAEP
+685 APASVPAETAQQP
-697 AAVAAEPVA
+697 EPVA
-706 AAADG
+706 AAADDG
-711 SSESTTAQ
+711 SESTTAQ
-719 SLSNPFDGGDSGLGE
+719 SLSNPFDGDDNGLGD
-734 TSDPAGAGGGAAAP
+734 TSDPAGSGGGASAP
-748 TAPSGLGSAPG
+748 SAPSGLGAAPG
-759 GGAQDPAAGGAGMM
+759 GGAQDPAAAGAGMM

-780 GGAAGGQGSGE
+780 GGAAGGGQGSGE

-806 FDTATTSGSRI
+806 FDTATTTGSRI

>member
-1 MGLADV
+1 MPLADV

-31 RDTKRELALNYL
+31 RDTKRELALNYI
-43 DYIEDESPE
+43 DYIEDETPE
-52 SCGFASEADRNGFRD
+52 SCGFASEAERNGFRD
-67 YVKSMN
+67 YIKSMN

-79 SDLNDN
+79 SDIGDN
-85 YAPIDEV
+85 NAYLEDVQAA
-92 KKSYKAAHEKY
+92 YKTAHEKY
-103 DANQAAGR
+103 DANQATGR

-117 LNKDAAKTQE
+117 LNRDAAKTQE

-154 VYEIFHPIYV
+154 VYEIFHPLYV
-164 RALSLAGG
+164 RALGLAGG
-172 GAAVALTEL
+172 GAAVSLAEL

-190 IPFNLFKASA
+190 IPFNLFKTSA
-200 DELTAVG
+200 EELTAVG
-207 TAIAG
+207 TAVTG

-223 SLGTWEGAAADQ
+223 SLGTWEGAAAEQ

-247 GQVAEAFKAAGDG
+247 GLVAEAFKAAGDG
-260 LLRTNAS
+260 LLRTTAS
-267 VGKFC
+267 VGRFC

-278 LQKWYTDKVGDA
+278 LQKWFTDNIDGA

-314 IKFLSIDAKN
+314 IKFLSIEAKD

-329 WGDIDQSTIDE
+329 AGDIDQSTIDE

-348 WLKDVFLAWFGKHIE
+348 WLKNVFLGWFGKHIE
-363 NFQLVCKNTRDAI
+363 NFQLVCKNTREAI
-376 NGAWRAFNESVGKVV
+376 NGAWKAYFDSLGQVV

-411 KGGGGKDT
+411 KPAEK
-419 GGGGPSSGGGGPSS
+419 GGGGPPASGGGGPSPGAS
-433 GGGGQKPPP
+433 GGPGRMTP
-442 SAVEYKQPEK
+442 SNTVLPEPEK
-452 PEVPEAPGQEKN
+452 PEVPGQEKN
-464 PVTDKPLDIDPAT
+464 PVTDKPLDLDPAT

-486 TGEAIKNDTAG
+486 TGEAIKTG
-497 TEPEKVTVE
+497 TDAVRPEPVTVE

-526 VQDAAGQAK
+526 VQDGTGQVK
-535 DYNLDFGDGTGDAAG
+535 DYDLDFGDGKATPDAAG
-550 GPVHKDTAERLD
+550 GPAPRDGAE
-562 QQAASR
+562 QR
-568 PTASQGQVYQ
+568 PPAT

-584 IHIEDG
+584 IHIADG
-590 GLKITAERPSGP
+590 GLKITAERPNGP

-607 VTVDDGSGH
+607 VTVDDGSGQ

-624 DEQPAGGRHASPEAT
+624 DESAGGRHASPDST
-639 PQAAGRHAAGG
+639 PQPAGRHAA
-650 DPAVAAAR
+650 AQ
-658 PVEDVARQHAEQ
+658 PVEEQ
-670 AAVPH
+670 AVRSH
-675 ETTSGGTGGG
+675 DGTSGGAGGG
-685 APASVPGHPAEP
+685 APAPGQQ
-697 AAVAAEPVA
+697 AEPVA
-706 AAADG
+706 AAEDG
-711 SSESTTAQ
+711 DSESTTAQ
-719 SLSNPFDGGDSGLGE
+719 SLSDPFEGGDNGLGD
-734 TSDPAGAGGGAAAP
+734 TSDPAGTGGGAAAP
-748 TAPSGLGSAPG
+748 STSSGLGSAPG
-759 GGAQDPAAGGAGMM
+759 GGAQDPAAAGAGMM

-780 GGAAGGQGSGE
+780 GGAAGGGQGSGE

-806 FDTATTSGSRI
+806 FDTATTTGSRI

>member
-31 RDTKRELALNYL
+31 RDTKRELALNYI

-67 YVKSMN
+67 YLKSMN

-79 SDLNDN
+79 SDINSNDG
-85 YAPIDEV
+85 YLEDVQTA
-92 KKSYKAAHEKY
+92 YKTAHEKY

-111 QGDRDA
+111 QGERDA

-154 VYEIFHPIYV
+154 VYEIFHPLYV
-164 RALSLAGG
+164 RALSFAGG
-172 GAAVALTEL
+172 GAAIALGEL

-190 IPFNLFKASA
+190 IPFTLFKASA
-200 DELTAVG
+200 DELTALG
-207 TAIAG
+207 TAVSG
-212 SAQDVSGKLGN
+212 SSEDVSGKLGN
-223 SLGTWEGAAADQ
+223 SLGTWEGPAADQ
-235 ARAYQKAYSDKT
+235 ARAYQKAYADKN
-247 GQVAEAFKAAGDG
+247 GKVAEALKAAGDG

-267 VGKFC
+267 VGRFC

-278 LQKWYTDKVGDA
+278 LQKWYTDKIGDA

-296 RIIRIAD
+296 RIMRIAG

-329 WGDIDQSTIDE
+329 LGDIDQSTIDE

-363 NFQLVCKNTRDAI
+363 NFQLVCENTRDAI
-376 NGAWRAFNESVGKVV
+376 NGAWKAYAESVGKVE
-391 ENPFADLGKTPETGG
+391 ENPYADLGKTPETGG

-433 GGGGQKPPP
+433 GGGQKPPP
-442 SAVEYKQPEK
+442 SAVEYLQPEK
-452 PEVPEAPGQEKN
+452 PEVPGQEKN
-464 PVTDKPLDIDPAT
+464 PVTAKPLDIDPAT

-486 TGEAIKNDTAG
+486 TGEAIKDRTQ
-497 TEPEKVTVE
+497 PETMTVE

-514 AEPGADGKMGIS
+514 AEPGADEKMGIS
-526 VQDAAGQAK
+526 VQDGTGQAK
-535 DYNLDFGDGTGDAAG
+535 DYSLDFGDRKATPGADDAAG
-550 GPVHKDTAERLD
+550 GPAHRDTAERLEK
-562 QQAASR
+562 QSASL
-568 PTASQGQVYQ
+568 PLASPGQVYQ

-602 DGPTL
+602 GGPTL

-616 PSKYTLGE
+616 PSKYALGE
-624 DEQPAGGRHASPEAT
+624 NEPAGGRHASSDP
-639 PQAAGRHAAGG
+639 AAGRHAADG
-650 DPAVAAAR
+650 AAPR
-658 PVEDVARQHAEQ
+658 PVQEVPRQQAEQ
-670 AAVPH
+670 SVRPHDAVM
-675 ETTSGGTGGG
+675 SGGVGGG
-685 APASVPGHPAEP
+685 APAPA
-697 AAVAAEPVA
+697 PV
-706 AAADG
+706 D
-711 SSESTTAQ
+711 SDSESTTAQ
-719 SLSNPFDGGDSGLGE
+719 SLSNPFDGDDNGLGD
-734 TSDPAGAGGGAAAP
+734 TSDPTGSGGGASVP
-748 TAPSGLGSAPG
+748 SPPSGLGAAPG
-759 GGAQDPAAGGAGMM
+759 GGAQDPAAAGAGMM

-780 GGAAGGQGSGE
+780 GGAAGGGQGSGE

-806 FDTATTSGSRI
+806 FDTATTTGGRI

>member
-7 GGDTG
+7 GGGGG

-31 RDTKRELALNYL
+31 RDTKRELALNYI
-43 DYIEDESPE
+43 DYIEDETPE
-52 SCGFASEADRNGFRD
+52 SCGFASEAERNGFRD
-67 YVKSMN
+67 YIKSMN

-79 SDLNDN
+79 GDLNVNDGSLG
-85 YAPIDEV
+85 EV
-92 KKSYKAAHEKY
+92 QAAYKTAQEKY

-127 IAGRATETDPGCANS
+127 IGGRATETDPGCANS

-154 VYEIFHPIYV
+154 VYEIFHPLYV

-172 GAAVALTEL
+172 GAAISLGEL

-223 SLGTWEGAAADQ
+223 SLGTWEGPAAEQ

-247 GQVAEAFKAAGDG
+247 GLVAAAFKAAGDG

-278 LQKWYTDKVGDA
+278 LQKWFTDNIDGA

-314 IKFLSIDAKN
+314 IKFLSIEAKD

-329 WGDIDQSTIDE
+329 AGDIDQSTIDE

-348 WLKDVFLAWFGKHIE
+348 WLKNVFLGWFGKHIE

-376 NGAWRAFNESVGKVV
+376 NGAWKAYFDSLGQVV

-411 KGGGGKDT
+411 KPVEKGGGGGPSAG
-419 GGGGPSSGGGGPSS
+419 GGGGPSSGGGGAGRMTPSNT
-433 GGGGQKPPP
+433 
-442 SAVEYKQPEK
+442 ELPEPAK
-452 PEVPEAPGQEKN
+452 PEVPGEEKN

-486 TGEAIKNDTAG
+486 TGEAIKEDTRP
-497 TEPEKVTVE
+497 EPVTVE

-526 VQDAAGQAK
+526 VQNGTGQVK
-535 DYNLDFGDGTGDAAG
+535 DYDLDFGDGKAAAG
-550 GPVHKDTAERLD
+550 DPAPREGAEPS
-562 QQAASR
+562 ASN
-568 PTASQGQVYQ
+568 PGQVHQ

-624 DEQPAGGRHASPEAT
+624 DEPAAGRHASPDST
-639 PQAAGRHAAGG
+639 PQTAGRHAAAQ
-650 DPAVAAAR
+650 PA
-658 PVEDVARQHAEQ
+658 EETARQAAEPG
-670 AAVPH
+670 VRPH
-675 ETTSGGTGGG
+675 EATSGGSGGG
-685 APASVPGHPAEP
+685 APAQTGPVTAESDP
-697 AAVAAEPVA
+697 EA
-706 AAADG
+706 
-711 SSESTTAQ
+711 TTAQ
-719 SLSNPFDGGDSGLGE
+719 SLSDPFAGGDNGLGE
-734 TSDPAGAGGGAAAP
+734 ASDPAGTGGGGASP
-748 TAPSGLGSAPG
+748 TTSSGLGSAPG
-759 GGAQDPAAGGAGMM
+759 GGAQDPAAASAGMM

-780 GGAAGGQGSGE
+780 GGAAGGGQGSGE

-806 FDTATTSGSRI
+806 FDTATTTGSRI

>member
-7 GGDTG
+7 GGDVG

-31 RDTKRELALNYL
+31 RDTKRELALNYI

-67 YVKSMN
+67 HIKSMN

-79 SDLNDN
+79 SDIGDNDG
-85 YAPIDEV
+85 YLEDVQAA
-92 KKSYKAAHEKY
+92 YKTAHEKY

-154 VYEIFHPIYV
+154 VYEIFHPLYV
-164 RALSLAGG
+164 RALGLAGG
-172 GAAVALTEL
+172 GAAVSLGEL

-200 DELTAVG
+200 DELTAVN

-247 GQVAEAFKAAGDG
+247 GLVAEAFKAAGDG

-278 LQKWYTDKVGDA
+278 LQKWYTDNIDGA

-296 RIIRIAD
+296 RIIRVAD

-314 IKFLSIDAKN
+314 IKFLSIEAKD

-329 WGDIDQSTIDE
+329 AGDIDQSTIDE

-348 WLKDVFLAWFGKHIE
+348 WLKNVFLGWFGKHVE

-376 NGAWRAFNESVGKVV
+376 NGAWKAYFDSLGQVV
-391 ENPFADLGKTPETGG
+391 ENPYADLGKTPETGG

-419 GGGGPSSGGGGPSS
+419 GGGGGGPSSGGGGGPSS
-433 GGGGQKPPP
+433 GGGGPKPPP
-442 SAVEYKQPEK
+442 SAVEYMQPEK
-452 PEVPEAPGQEKN
+452 PEVPGQEKN
-464 PVTDKPLDIDPAT
+464 PVTDKPLDVDPAT

-486 TGEAIKNDTAG
+486 TGEAIKSDTDG
-497 TEPEKVTVE
+497 TRPETVTVE

-526 VQDAAGQAK
+526 VQDGTGQAK
-535 DYNLDFGDGTGDAAG
+535 DYDLDFGDGKATPGTGDAAG
-550 GPVHKDTAERLD
+550 GPVHRDTAERLD
-562 QQAASR
+562 QQSASR
-568 PTASQGQVYQ
+568 PLASPGQVYQ

-602 DGPTL
+602 EGPTL

-624 DEQPAGGRHASPEAT
+624 DEPASGRHASSDPT
-639 PQAAGRHAAGG
+639 PQAAG
-650 DPAVAAAR
+650 AAAR
-658 PVEDVARQHAEQ
+658 PVEEVGRQQ
-670 AAVPH
+670 ADQGVRSHDA
-675 ETTSGGTGGG
+675 TSGGVGGG
-685 APASVPGHPAEP
+685 ASASVPAGTAHQP
-697 AAVAAEPVA
+697 EPVA

-711 SSESTTAQ
+711 GSESTTAQ
-719 SLSNPFDGGDSGLGE
+719 SLSNPFDGGDDGLGD
-734 TSDPAGAGGGAAAP
+734 TSDPAGSGGGASAP
-748 TAPSGLGSAPG
+748 SAPSGLGAAPG
-759 GGAQDPAAGGAGMM
+759 GGAQDPAAAGAGMM

-780 GGAAGGQGSGE
+780 GGAAGGGQGSGE

-806 FDTATTSGSRI
+806 FDTATTTGSRI

>member
-1 MGLADV
+1 MPLADV

-31 RDTKRELALNYL
+31 RDTKRELALNYI
-43 DYIEDESPE
+43 DYIEDETPE
-52 SCGFASEADRNGFRD
+52 SCGFASEAERNGFRD
-67 YVKSMN
+67 HIKSMN

-79 SDLNDN
+79 GDLNVNDGSLV
-85 YAPIDEV
+85 EV
-92 KKSYKAAHEKY
+92 QAAYKTAHEKY

-117 LNKDAAKTQE
+117 LNRDAAKTQE

-154 VYEIFHPIYV
+154 VYEIFHPLYV
-164 RALSLAGG
+164 RALGLAGG
-172 GAAVALTEL
+172 GAAVSLSEL

-190 IPFNLFKASA
+190 IPFNLFKTSA
-200 DELTAVG
+200 EELTAVG
-207 TAIAG
+207 TAVTG

-223 SLGTWEGAAADQ
+223 SLGTWEGAAAEQ

-260 LLRTNAS
+260 LLRTTAS

-278 LQKWYTDKVGDA
+278 LQKWYTDNIDGA

-314 IKFLSIDAKN
+314 IKFLSIEAKD

-329 WGDIDQSTIDE
+329 AGDIDQSTIDE

-348 WLKDVFLAWFGKHIE
+348 WLKNVFLGWFGKHIE

-376 NGAWRAFNESVGKVV
+376 NGAWKAYFDSLGQVV

-411 KGGGGKDT
+411 KPVEK
-419 GGGGPSSGGGGPSS
+419 GGGGPPASGGGGPSPGA
-433 GGGGQKPPP
+433 GGGPGRMTP
-442 SAVEYKQPEK
+442 SNTVLPEPEK
-452 PEVPEAPGQEKN
+452 PEVPGQEKN
-464 PVTDKPLDIDPAT
+464 PVTDKPLDVDPAT
-477 GEPYPIDPR
+477 GQPYPIDPR
-486 TGEAIKNDTAG
+486 TGEAIKDTVRP
-497 TEPEKVTVE
+497 EPVTVE

-526 VQDAAGQAK
+526 VQDGTGQAK
-535 DYNLDFGDGTGDAAG
+535 DYDLDFGDGKATPDAAG
-550 GPVHKDTAERLD
+550 GPAPRDGAEQLPP
-562 QQAASR
+562 A
-568 PTASQGQVYQ
+568 T

-590 GLKITAERPSGP
+590 GLKITAERPNGP

-607 VTVDDGSGH
+607 VTVDDGSGQ
-616 PSKYTLGE
+616 PSKYTLGD
-624 DEQPAGGRHASPEAT
+624 DESAGGRHTSPDAT
-639 PQAAGRHAAGG
+639 PQSGGRHAA
-650 DPAVAAAR
+650 AQ
-658 PVEDVARQHAEQ
+658 PVEEQ
-670 AAVPH
+670 AVRSH
-675 ETTSGGTGGG
+675 DGTSGGVGGG
-685 APASVPGHPAEP
+685 APAPGQQ
-697 AAVAAEPVA
+697 AEPVTA
-706 AAADG
+706 AGDG
-711 SSESTTAQ
+711 DSESTTAQ
-719 SLSNPFDGGDSGLGE
+719 SLSDPFEGEDNGLGA
-734 TSDPAGAGGGAAAP
+734 TSDPAGTGGGGSAP
-748 TAPSGLGSAPG
+748 STSSGLGSAPG
-759 GGAQDPAAGGAGMM
+759 GGAQDPAAAGAGMM

-780 GGAAGGQGSGE
+780 GGAAGGGQGAGE

-806 FDTATTSGSRI
+806 FDTATATGSRI